1 MEKLLQEVL
10 FVSTGIGEREEQLIH
25 GGQVAAEIC
34 LCNEPKEL
42 KKNVIAL
49 RPRTTYQSA
58 QTNAT
63 FINNQSY
70 L

>member
-42 KKNVIAL
+42 KKKCHCIAPPDNIPI
-49 RPRTTYQSA
+49 RSDKCH
-58 QTNAT
+58 
-63 FINNQSY
+63 IHK
-70 L
+70 